1 MKWSEFS
8 ELGQRLRIRAG
19 DKVALV
25 NAPPQYARIIP
36 GVDGS
41 APYWAD
47 VVIGFVAD
55 HEDLDLLDAVYNA
68 ALAGSRTW
76 IGYPKPRQGD
86 TDSQLRRDWL
96 ARAVRKFGMQSV
108 AHVSID
114 RAWSALLVEPI
125 AVDAAENSLADAEL
139 AWPGA

>member
-1 MKWSEFS
+1 M
-8 ELGQRLRIRAG
+8 G

-25 NAPPQYARIIP
+25 NAPSQYARIIP

-41 APYWAD
+41 APDRAD

-55 HEDLDLLDAVYNA
+55 CGDLDLLDAVYDA
-68 ALAGSRTW
+68 ALAGGRTW
-76 IGYPKPRQGD
+76 IGYPKPRQGHSD
-86 TDSQLRRDWL
+86 PPLRRDWL
-96 ARAVRKFGMQSV
+96 ARAVRKFGVQSI
-108 AHVSID
+108 AHASID
-114 RAWSALLVEPI
+114 HAWSALLVEPI